1 VGALA
6 LMVKTLEITTH
17 SAEETQQVG
26 RVLGQLAQAGDLILL
41 SGDLG
46 AGKTTLTQGIA
57 WGLGVEEYA
66 HSPTFILAHEY
77 HGRVT
82 LHHLDLYRIDD
93 PREVEELGIDEFL
106 TDSVCVVE
114 WAEKA
119 IDLFPE
125 EHLLVELTELSEESR
140 SLRLSPA
147 GERYVGLMEEIA
159 KRLDG
164 TSIEIKAV

>member
-1 VGALA
+1 MAQ
-6 LMVKTLEITTH
+6 TLEITTH
-17 SAEETQQVG
+17 SAEETQEVG
-26 RVLGQLAQAGDLILL
+26 RVLGALAQTGDLILL
-41 SGDLG
+41 SGTLG

-106 TDSVCVVE
+106 TDSACVVE

-125 EHLLVELTELSEESR
+125 EHLQVELTELGEDTR
-140 SLRLSPA
+140 SLRLTPA
-147 GERYVGLMEEIA
+147 GERYVRLVEEIA
-159 KRLDG
+159 KRLSSA
-164 TSIEIKAV
+164 SIKIQTGKGRAG

>member
-1 VGALA
+1 MAQ
-6 LMVKTLEITTH
+6 TLEITTH
-17 SAEETQQVG
+17 NAEETQEVG
-26 RVLGQLAQAGDLILL
+26 RVLGQLAQTGDLILL

-46 AGKTTLTQGIA
+46 TGKTTLTQGIA
-57 WGLGVEEYA
+57 WGLDVEEYA

-106 TDSVCVVE
+106 TDSACVVE

-119 IDLFPE
+119 MGLFPE
-125 EHLLVELTELSEESR
+125 AHLLVELTELGEEIR
-140 SLRLSPA
+140 GLRLMPT
-147 GERYVGLMEEIA
+147 GERYVRLVEGIA
-159 KRLDG
+159 TQLGRAD
-164 TSIEIKAV
+164 

>member
-1 VGALA
+1 MAQ
-6 LMVKTLEITTH
+6 TLEITTH
-17 SAEETQQVG
+17 SAEATQDIG
-26 RVLGQLAQAGDLILL
+26 RALGALTQAGDLILL
-41 SGDLG
+41 NGTLG

-66 HSPTFILAHEY
+66 HSPTFILVHEY
-77 HGRVT
+77 HGRVK

-106 TDSVCVVE
+106 TDSACVVE

-125 EHLLVELTELSEESR
+125 EHLLVELTELSEGNR
-140 SLRLSPA
+140 SLRLTPT
-147 GERYVGLMEEIA
+147 GERYVRLVEEIA
-159 KRLDG
+159 RGLG
-164 TSIEIKAV
+164 RAG

>member
-1 VGALA
+1 MAQ
-6 LMVKTLEITTH
+6 TFEITTH
-17 SAEETQQVG
+17 SAEETQNIGQA
-26 RVLGQLAQAGDLILL
+26 LGALTQSGDLILL
-41 SGDLG
+41 NGTLG

-77 HGRVT
+77 HGRVK

-93 PREVEELGIDEFL
+93 PREVEELGIDEFMI
-106 TDSVCVVE
+106 DGVCVVE

-125 EHLLVELTELSEESR
+125 ERLLVELTELGEKSR
-140 SLRLSPA
+140 GLRLIPT
-147 GERYVGLMEEIA
+147 GERYVRLVGEIA
-159 KRLDG
+159 RGLG
-164 TSIEIKAV
+164 RAG